1 MTEKEKSTLRAC
13 WIIILV
19 LVIITIGFRL
29 ATYLLRLEKSVT
41 PF

>member
-1 MTEKEKSTLRAC
+1 MIKNIKEG

-19 LVIITIGFRL
+19 LVIITIVFRL
-29 ATYLLRLEKSVT
+29 ATYYIRLGKSVT